1 MKTIVVHVSEDADL
15 AARVA
20 TAAALAVRHGA
31 HLVGLSTHPFDLHI
45 PAGVR
50 GRGAS
55 MGFVREM
62 KQLAD
67 EHERK
72 CRAIFDAEAARAG
85 ISAEWRRDDREP
97 LEALALHSRYA
108 DVAIVSQCPPA
119 NFEEFLTG
127 ERPDHLALTA
137 ACPTLVLSHGKPAAP
152 TGRRVLIAWRSSR
165 EAARA
170 VRDGL
175 EVLRRAERVNVLTIG
190 PAEQDHLPGAEIA
203 AYLERHG
210 IKVETRTNDS
220 DDEPGEIILAI
231 AREIDADLVMMGAY
245 GRSRLRELILGGT
258 TKHML
263 SHATMPLW
271 LSH

>member
-1 MKTIVVHVSEDADL
+1 MKTIVVHVAEDAGL
-15 AARVA
+15 VNRLA
-20 TAAALAVRHGA
+20 TAASLALTHGA
-31 HLVGLSTHPFDLHI
+31 HLVGLSTHPTDLHI
-45 PAGVR
+45 PAGLR

-55 MGFVREM
+55 LGFVREM

-67 EHERK
+67 EHERT
-72 CRAIFDAEAARAG
+72 CRRIFDAEIARSG
-85 ISAEWRRDDREP
+85 VSAEWRRDDREP
-97 LEALALHSRYA
+97 MEALALHSRYA
-108 DVAIVSQCPPA
+108 DVVLVSQTPPA
-119 NFEEFLTG
+119 NVEQFLTG

-137 ACPTLVLSHGKPAAP
+137 ASPTLVLPNGKAVESP
-152 TGRRVLIAWRSSR
+152 GRRVLIAWRSGR

-170 VRDGL
+170 VRDSL
-175 EVLRRAERVNVLTIG
+175 PVLRRAQRIDVLTIG

-203 AYLERHG
+203 AYLARHG
-210 IKVETRTNDS
+210 LAVETRANYGE
-220 DDEPGEIILAI
+220 DEPGEIILTI
-231 AREIDADLVMMGAY
+231 AREMSADLVVMGAY